1 MLGTIRPLV
10 IFAALILPL
19 SGVHLTA
26 AAQNVAGSPAA
37 NASRPPESRA
47 KKKRKKRGWKTET
60 SLSAEIR
67 HDRNPF
73 LLSSGQK
80 AALRDYSQGDV
91 SGRFENMPSTFDFII
106 APAFTVESSGPAG
119 GGRKMTVKFKAGYD
133 AYLENTERSYF
144 SVGGSLAH
152 ETSKDGRVKVAFDYK
167 PGYFSKNYLT
177 GAVDGNGDG
186 DIDLPDERRYSPAEY
201 DAWDLSANYRHRI
214 SNGRRTDTFFWGG
227 AGYGKRTYNAIF
239 RTRDRT
245 TPHADAGLLFKNKKW
260 SFNLFARLLAVDSPR
275 GLELLLL
282 DETVFGID
290 LNGDGDGGSDLFA
303 ATVQLVDRTHTQQ
316 RYGFKWETSSF
327 ELKYE
332 RRFRH
337 FSSHEI
343 FDVAHNGRNDT
354 RDKVRIAR
362 IFGKPSKTHARV
374 GAFFAVQD
382 TDRAG
387 DPGSAG
393 EVTDYLRLGGFFS
406 FVVVF

>member
-1 MLGTIRPLV
+1 MRMIVALV
-10 IFAALILPL
+10 AFVPFLL
-19 SGVHLTA
+19 GVHLTA
-26 AAQNVAGSPAA
+26 AAQNAAGSPAA
-37 NASRPPESRA
+37 DASRPSKSRA
-47 KKKRKKRGWKTET
+47 NKKKKKRKRKGWKTKVGIGAET
-60 SLSAEIR
+60 R

-73 LLSSGQK
+73 RLSSGQK
-80 AALRDYSQGDV
+80 AALRNYSQGDV
-91 SGRFENMPSTFDFII
+91 SGRFENMPSTFDLIV

-133 AYLENTERSYF
+133 AYFENTERSHF
-144 SVGGSLAH
+144 SIGGSLAH
-152 ETSKDGRVKVAFDYK
+152 ETSKDGRVKVAFSYK

-177 GAVDGNGDG
+177 GSVDGNGDG

-201 DAWDLSANYRHRI
+201 DSWDLSANYRHRI
-214 SNGRRTDTFFWGG
+214 SNGRRTDTFFRGG

-245 TPHADAGLLFKNKKW
+245 TPHADAGLLFKNKNW

-275 GLELLLL
+275 GPEVLLL

-290 LNGDGDGGSDLFA
+290 FNGDGINDLFA

-316 RYGFKWETSSF
+316 RYGFEWEARAF

-337 FSSHEI
+337 FSSHEP
-343 FDVAHNGRNDT
+343 FDVAHNGRDDT
-354 RDKVRIAR
+354 RDKVQVAR

-374 GAFFAVQD
+374 GAFFAMQD

-387 DPGSAG
+387 DPGSVG
-393 EVTDYLRLGGFFS
+393 EVTDYQRLGGFFS
-406 FVVVF
+406 FVIVF